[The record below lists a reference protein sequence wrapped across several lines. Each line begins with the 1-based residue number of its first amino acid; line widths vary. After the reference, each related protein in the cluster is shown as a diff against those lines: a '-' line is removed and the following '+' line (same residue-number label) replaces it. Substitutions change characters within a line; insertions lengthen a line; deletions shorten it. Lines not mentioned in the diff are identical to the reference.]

1 MYWLLKCTNAT
12 VQRLKWRAV
21 FDDIRPD
28 AKIEISLAGIISKN
42 EFCSLCFGLEVFD
55 EGVFDT

>member
-21 FDDIRPD
+21 FDDISPD